1 MWPILGRPGWGA
13 VAFAT
18 GGHSCSALTHALPAL
33 RPFIAQGQLLAPFP
47 TAVPDAETPLFFE
60 LAFVGKGA
68 GWLDLGR
75 PAWAGCG
82 DPNAHRIRTPERKQ
96 ISWASALYTP

>member
-1 MWPILGRPGWGA
+1 M
-13 VAFAT
+13 
-18 GGHSCSALTHALPAL
+18 HALPAL
-33 RPFIAQGQLLAPFP
+33 RPFIAQGQLLAPYP
-47 TAVPDAETPLFFE
+47 TAVPDAETPLFSE
-60 LAFVGKGA
+60 LAFVGKGV

-82 DPNAHRIRTPERKQ
+82 IPMRTASVQPKGKH